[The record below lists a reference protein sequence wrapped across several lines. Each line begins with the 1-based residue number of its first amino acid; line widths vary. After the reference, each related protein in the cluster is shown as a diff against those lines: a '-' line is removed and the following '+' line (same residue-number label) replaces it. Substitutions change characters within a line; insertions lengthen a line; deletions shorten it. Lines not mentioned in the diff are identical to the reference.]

1 MNNLKTRDFYPLQ
14 FDESADVA
22 QTAQLTVTVRM
33 VFNDNSTKEEILTFH
48 LSEGKTRA
56 EDMYHAFKD
65 HASDISLPLQK
76 LKNLCLQLMEY
87 L

>member
-1 MNNLKTRDFYPLQ
+1 
-14 FDESADVA
+14 VA
-22 QTAQLTVTVRM
+22 QTAKLTVTVKM
-33 VFNDNSTKEEILTFH
+33 VFNDNSTKEEILTFL
-48 LSEGKTRA
+48 LSKSKTRA

-65 HASDISLPLQK
+65 YASDINLPLQK